1 MNTYRWFK
9 IGSIS
14 GSFGWSDLSLH
25 AVSKH
30 GNEWFEIERSA
41 EEFVEARFY
50 HKVTLDYDQVSP
62 GGGIDVSTLECIK
75 SVLFKITTRQGLS
88 AIRVQDNMR
97 GVTAL
102 LAAIA
107 RKLGFGFYIEAIG
120 FQAALDHFAV
130 NGSQSFCSFDSV
142 RIIGAKVSGADPL
155 AGIVGRFEY
164 TSKTGFEI
172 SDIASRLPREFK
184 LRSVKLELTKAG
196 VSGALSFSSIGRCAI
211 SGRLSPFILEEM
223 ETCLIYGH

>member
-14 GSFGWSDLSLH
+14 GSVGWPDLSLLTISSH
-25 AVSKH
+25 DD
-30 GNEWFEIERSA
+30 EWFEIERAA

-50 HKVTLDYDQVSP
+50 HKVTLDYDQASP
-62 GGGIDVSTLECIK
+62 GGGVDVNTLECVK

-130 NGSQSFCSFDSV
+130 HGWGSFSSFDSAK
-142 RIIGAKVSGADPL
+142 IIGAKVSGADPL
-155 AGIVGRFEY
+155 AGIVGRFEFS
-164 TSKTGFEI
+164 SKAGFEI
-172 SDIASRLPREFK
+172 SDIASRLPQEFK
-184 LRSVKLELTKAG
+184 LQSVKLELTKAG
-196 VSGALSFSSIGRCAI
+196 ASGALSFSSIGRCAI
-211 SGRLSPFILEEM
+211 SGRLSSYILEDIESR
-223 ETCLIYGH
+223 LIYGS